1 MFQTFDVGFVSR
13 RRRGRGLLM
22 LNVARKYGSQHGRNI
37 VATWRGG
44 GKKYS

>member
-1 MFQTFDVGFVSR
+1 MLQTFDAGFVSR
-13 RRRGRGLLM
+13 RRERGLLM

-44 GKKYS
+44 GKKDS

>member
-1 MFQTFDVGFVSR
+1 MLQTFDVGFVS
-13 RRRGRGLLM
+13 RRGRGLLM

-44 GKKYS
+44 GKKDS